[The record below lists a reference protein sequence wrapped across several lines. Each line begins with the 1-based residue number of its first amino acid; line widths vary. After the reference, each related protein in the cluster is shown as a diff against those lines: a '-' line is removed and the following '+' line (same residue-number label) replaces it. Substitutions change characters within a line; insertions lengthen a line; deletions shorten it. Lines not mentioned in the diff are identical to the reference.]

1 MKYYATIYTL
11 MLIVLTCFIV
21 PQYAQASAVPA
32 QKYNRYQHKKTKL
45 SKKRKRL
52 KRAPRPRPMSIIWW
66 LLIGWYAL
74 SFALLAIGLALA
86 IPALWI
92 TAVVLLL
99 LPIAAAIVLGIVF
112 LITLF
117 TSSWEC

>member
-1 MKYYATIYTL
+1 MKYYSTIYA
-11 MLIVLTCFIV
+11 LILIALSCFII

-32 QKYNRYQHKKTKL
+32 PKHSSYQQKKTKL
-45 SKKRKRL
+45 SKKRKRM
-52 KRAPRPRPMSIIWW
+52 KRAPKPRSLSVFWW
-66 LLIGWYAL
+66 ILIGWYIL

-86 IPALWI
+86 IPPLWI

-99 LPIAAAIVLGIVF
+99 LPIALAIVFGIIF
-112 LITLF
+112 IIAMY